1 MDNDHSRK
9 KLNFTLVW
17 KILFMDYMNKM
28 FHFLDKF
35 VIVFIYNIL
44 IYSKNHDEHEEYL
57 RSGLGILRE
66 K

>member
-1 MDNDHSRK
+1 
-9 KLNFTLVW
+9 
-17 KILFMDYMNKM
+17 MDYMNKM